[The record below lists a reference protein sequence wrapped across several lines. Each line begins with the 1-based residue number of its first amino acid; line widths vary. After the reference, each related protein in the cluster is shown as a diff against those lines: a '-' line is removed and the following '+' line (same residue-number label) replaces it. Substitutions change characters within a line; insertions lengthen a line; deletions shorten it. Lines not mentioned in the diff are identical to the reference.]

1 MDEMDAGITTYTFRP
16 VTGETWG
23 DFEALFGLRGAC
35 GGCWC
40 MWWRLTRP
48 EFEAGKGDGNKA
60 AMKAIVDGGHVPG
73 ILAFDGDMPVG
84 WCSVAPR
91 KFFPRVL
98 RSRTLKP
105 VDDRP
110 VWSVVCFF
118 VEKAHRRKGV
128 ALALLNAAAAHARAQ
143 GATILEGYPFVD
155 PPADLPGAFI
165 HPGTVT
171 IFKRAGF
178 EKTAQQGKSRVIMR
192 KTLV

>member
-1 MDEMDAGITTYTFRP
+1 MGRLR
-16 VTGETWG
+16 G
-23 DFEALFGLRGAC
+23 ALGLRGAC

-60 AMKAIVDGGHVPG
+60 AMKTIVDGGHVPG

-165 HPGTVT
+165 PSRH
-171 IFKRAGF
+171 RHHLQAGRLQ
-178 EKTAQQGKSRVIMR
+178 KTAQQGKSRVIMR